1 MILFPPPDFNAHPEQ
16 MDALE
21 KALANPGRPLHG
33 YVNSTCACTEHDALD
48 RLERIQCPTLDC
60 ARDIAERV
68 PGAELKIHTGA
79 SHFLLVQ
86 RYEEV
91 MADIQRF
98 LADNSPDT
106 K

>member
-1 MILFPPPDFNAHPEQ
+1 MTPSTGLSGSNV
-16 MDALE
+16 
-21 KALANPGRPLHG
+21 RP
-33 YVNSTCACTEHDALD
+33 
-48 RLERIQCPTLDC
+48 LDC